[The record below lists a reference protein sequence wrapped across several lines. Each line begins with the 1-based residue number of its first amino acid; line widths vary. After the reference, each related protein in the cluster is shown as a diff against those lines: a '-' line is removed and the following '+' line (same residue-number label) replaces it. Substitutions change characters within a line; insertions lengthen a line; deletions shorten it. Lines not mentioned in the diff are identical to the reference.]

1 MTSKSQTIDVTVT
14 RDCIDRR
21 KLVYN
26 LARILGLPDE
36 HTWPNRDKFLTIHW
50 DNIKSVYIKISY
62 IWYLKNQYNFMWD
75 SHNFMLSSYK
85 IDEKSP
91 WEKLNIKIL
100 KKCIK
105 ISKLEYL
112 NFSLLNDSL
121 PLTLLYLEK
130 N

>member
-36 HTWPNRDKFLTIHW
+36 HTRPNRDKFLTIHW

-91 WEKLNIKIL
+91 WEKFNIKI
-100 KKCIK
+100 
-105 ISKLEYL
+105 
-112 NFSLLNDSL
+112 
-121 PLTLLYLEK
+121 
-130 N
+130 